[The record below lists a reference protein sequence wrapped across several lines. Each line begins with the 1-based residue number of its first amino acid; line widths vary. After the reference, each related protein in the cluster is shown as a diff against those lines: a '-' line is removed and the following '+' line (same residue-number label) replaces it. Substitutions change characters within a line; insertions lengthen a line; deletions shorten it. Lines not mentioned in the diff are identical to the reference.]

1 MIANQNSVLLVL
13 FLPLAI
19 SIAYMDIRYRRI
31 PNKLV
36 LATLIT
42 GLAVNGF
49 FAGWHGLTTSLE
61 GMLLGF
67 SLMFFFHLFGT
78 MGAGDVKLFAA
89 IGSVVGLSH
98 VLPTLLIVALSGGLL
113 AVVKM
118 IYARRVT
125 ATMFGVFQF
134 FYGLLPGQTVPRFA
148 IPEDRS
154 YTLPYAV
161 PICFGSLISFF
172 VFNALDKASSSTA
185 TSVNGEL
192 LCVINALSSRLRAPS
207 SADSWRSC

>member
-1 MIANQNSVLLVL
+1 MNPDQTLLTGVIL
-13 FLPLAI
+13 IPLAI
-19 SIAYMDIRYRRI
+19 AIVYMDIRYRRI

-36 LATLIT
+36 LLILLGGLTLNTIF
-42 GLAVNGF
+42 GGP
-49 FAGWHGLTTSLE
+49 HGLLVSL
-61 GMLLGF
+61 GGF
-67 SLMFFFHLFGT
+67 ALAFTLMFFFHLFGT

-89 IGSVVGLSH
+89 IGAVNGLPL
-98 VLPTLLIVALSGGLL
+98 VLPTLLVVALTGGVL
-113 AVVKM
+113 AIGKM
-118 IYARRVT
+118 IYARRVG

-172 VFNALDKASSSTA
+172 LFHA
-185 TSVNGEL
+185 
-192 LCVINALSSRLRAPS
+192 
-207 SADSWRSC
+207 